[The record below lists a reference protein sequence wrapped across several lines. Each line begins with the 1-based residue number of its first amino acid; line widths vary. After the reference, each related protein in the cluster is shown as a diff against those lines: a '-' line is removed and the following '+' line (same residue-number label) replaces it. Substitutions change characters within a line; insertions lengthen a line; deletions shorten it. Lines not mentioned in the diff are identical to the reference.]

1 MKLAHRSKIVLG
13 IIILTVVSVLLI
25 WTFIQRGKES
35 AKEKELKQP
44 AQKAQRV
51 SIQDGESVITL
62 DMATQ
67 NKGGIVTAP
76 IESIS
81 HREELMA
88 YGVVL
93 QLQSLADLHNSYI
106 AAKGQTENAGI
117 KLEVSQKE
125 YERLKALNDDE
136 KNVSDRVFQS
146 AEATWRSDETNT
158 HTSQRAL
165 HALEGIIRQQW
176 GNVIAQW
183 LFNESPAFNRL
194 VQQEDILVQVTL
206 PVSTHIPSP
215 PGIVW
220 IQTPEGKLVSAN
232 LISPSPRTDPRIQ
245 GISFFY
251 DVPSKATNLLP
262 GMDVIVFLPSGPN
275 VKGFFIPAPAIIW
288 WQGRSWVYVQKDST
302 EFLRQEVSVTSPIR
316 DGYFVTTGFTEGKHI
331 VVKCAKTLL
340 SEEFR
345 PHVQGAEG
353 EGGDKD

>member
-1 MKLAHRSKIVLG
+1 MKLTRGLKIVFG
-13 IIILTVVSVLLI
+13 IIILTVVSALLI

-35 AKEKELKQP
+35 AKGKELQQP
-44 AQKAQRV
+44 AKTASRV
-51 SIQDGESVITL
+51 SIQDGESVVTL

-67 NKGGIVTAP
+67 SKGGIITAP
-76 IESIS
+76 IGSIS

-93 QLQSLADLHNSYI
+93 QLQDLADLHNSYI
-106 AAKGQTENAGI
+106 SAEGQTENARV

-125 YERLKALNDDE
+125 YKRLKALNADE
-136 KNVSDRVFQS
+136 KNVSDKVFQT
-146 AEATWRSDETNT
+146 AEATWRSDETNA

-215 PGIVW
+215 LGTAW

-245 GISFFY
+245 GISYFY
-251 DVPSKATNLLP
+251 DIPAKATNLLP
-262 GMDVIVFLPSGPN
+262 GMDVSAFLPVGSN
-275 VKGFFIPAPAIIW
+275 VKGFFIPASAIVW
-288 WQGRSWVYVQKDST
+288 WQGRSWVYIQKDAT
-302 EFLRQEVSVTSPIR
+302 QMLRREVSATSPIR
-316 DGYFVTTGFTEGKHI
+316 DGYFVTTGFTEGNRI
-331 VVKCAKTLL
+331 VVKGSQILL

-345 PHVQGAEG
+345 PQVQGAEG
-353 EGGDKD
+353 EEGDKD